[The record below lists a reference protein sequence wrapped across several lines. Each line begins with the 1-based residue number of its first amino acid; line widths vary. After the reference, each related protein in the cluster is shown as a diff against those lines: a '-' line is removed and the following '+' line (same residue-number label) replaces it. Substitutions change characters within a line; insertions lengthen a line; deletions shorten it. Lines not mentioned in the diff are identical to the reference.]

1 MAGQKGDGNRQC
13 AITSDERMLCARQLM
28 ELRST
33 RNTSIVTK
41 DDTES
46 TQSQGIKCARREDG
60 YPRRARPD
68 TMTKGPATKQKATR
82 SKSPLLAMSKRSST
96 TSVPPPGEL
105 ERLTQKSVPPP
116 GELERLTQKLDDAWK
131 ELRHMCRMKENEG
144 VRNVTMAIM
153 RMEDRID
160 ELKKKR

>member
-13 AITSDERMLCARQLM
+13 AITISDDRMLCARQLM

-105 ERLTQKSVPPP
+105 ERLTQK
-116 GELERLTQKLDDAWK
+116 LDDAWK